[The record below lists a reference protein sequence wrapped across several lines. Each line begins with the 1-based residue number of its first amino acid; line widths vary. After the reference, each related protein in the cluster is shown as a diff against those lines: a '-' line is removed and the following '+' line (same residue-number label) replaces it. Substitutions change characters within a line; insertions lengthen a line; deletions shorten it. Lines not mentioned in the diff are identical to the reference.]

1 MDSKVTYGVKILRN
15 GEIVDNADTAQAVL
29 INVHGGGSVVKALES
44 VSRWDVILPTRVMSR
59 IERVG
64 LQRAINK
71 AVGQDAVVWS

>member
-15 GEIVDNADTAQAVL
+15 GEVVDNADTAQSVL
-29 INVHGGGSVVKALES
+29 INVHGGGNVVKFLEG
-44 VSRWDVILPTRVMSR
+44 VTRWDVTLPTRVMNR

-64 LQRAINK
+64 LQKAINK

>member
-15 GEIVDNADTAQAVL
+15 GEVVDNADTAQSVL

-64 LQRAINK
+64 LQKAINK

>member
-64 LQRAINK
+64 LQKAINK

>member
-1 MDSKVTYGVKILRN
+1 MDSKVTYGVKIFRN
-15 GEIVDNADTAQAVL
+15 GEIVDNADTAQSVL
-29 INVHGGGSVVKALES
+29 INVHGGGNVVKFLEG
-44 VSRWDVILPTRVMSR
+44 VSRWDVTLPTRVMSR